1 MSYRSTTISIIPL
14 LRRELISSFGRN
26 VNTSRDCMLLSQDI
40 YLKISEQISTNT
52 LRRLFGLVNTGFSP
66 SQSTLAILCRYCGFE
81 TIDDLLQRR
90 FAQSPTKPEGPD
102 GEILISYLVS
112 FFQSTPAKEY
122 TDETFLAIVK
132 NTLLFLKQYPKLRER
147 FQRAIAK
154 TPLGQEFY
162 YEQFINI
169 DELNSFYGEG
179 LRFYLLE
186 KRTSYAQ
193 IFGYALLC
201 LKAWLTDNK
210 KDVRYYHDEVMG
222 YRLTKDMHPALCS
235 RYFAT
240 QLYHADI
247 WGKPVEKILIAAQKC
262 HATFSPK
269 AGSYLQ
275 FPGFEYAISFALIVT
290 GYYEEA
296 LYYIRYSHNYYTAKL
311 SYLDIGYY
319 QSLLLIEA
327 FALARL
333 GRIAEAE
340 AVYKTIQPSQF
351 YILSR
356 KAKSIIYLHLE
367 KTLNKKV
374 PDYEERIRTLV
385 QETGFTRLNAKTQ

>member
-1 MSYRSTTISIIPL
+1 MSYRSSAISIIPL

-26 VNTSRDCMLLSQDI
+26 VKSSRDCLLLSQDI

-66 SQSTLAILCRYCGFE
+66 SQSTLDILCRYCGFE
-81 TIDDLLQRR
+81 TLEDLIQRR
-90 FAQSPTKPEGPD
+90 SEHLPAKPEEPD

-112 FFQSTPAKEY
+112 FFQSTPTKEY

-154 TPLGQEFY
+154 TRLGQEYY

-186 KRTSYAQ
+186 QRTPYAQ
-193 IFGYALLC
+193 IFGYALLG

-210 KDVRYYHDEVMG
+210 KDLRYYYDELMG
-222 YRLTKDMHPALCS
+222 YHLTKDMHPALCG

-247 WGKPVEKILIAAQKC
+247 WGRPVESILSNAQKC

-269 AGSYLQ
+269 AGSYRQ
-275 FPGFEYAISFALIVT
+275 FPAFEYAFSFALIVT
-290 GYYEEA
+290 GHYEDA
-296 LYYIRYSHNYYTAKL
+296 LYYIRYGHKHYT
-311 SYLDIGYY
+311 SRPGYLDIGYY
-319 QSLLLIEA
+319 QGMLLIEA

-340 AVYKTIQPSQF
+340 TVYKTIQPSLF
-351 YILSR
+351 YVLSR
-356 KAKSIIYLHLE
+356 KAKTIIYLHLE
-367 KTLNKKV
+367 KTLNRKV
-374 PDYEERIRTLV
+374 PDYEERIRSLV
-385 QETGFTRLNAKTQ
+385 HETGFTRLNEKTK